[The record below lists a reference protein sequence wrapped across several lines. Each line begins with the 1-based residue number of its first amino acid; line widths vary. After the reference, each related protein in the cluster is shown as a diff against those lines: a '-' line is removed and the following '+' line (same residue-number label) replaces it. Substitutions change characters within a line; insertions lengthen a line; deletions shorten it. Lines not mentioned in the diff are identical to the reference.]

1 MDLDIGDRSRARVI
15 VDPRLA
21 KSDLVVRI
29 SPTYPDL
36 EKEVVATANSVSSLR
51 SRGWIDKQKGE
62 KVGEEGVA
70 EKQAYSLVS
79 PRSYSYII
87 YDGHIRTTSF
97 VFFFL
102 FFSFFF
108 FFPFI
113 SRNNY
118 ASVGKTRVKRKHG

>member
-1 MDLDIGDRSRARVI
+1 M
-15 VDPRLA
+15 
-21 KSDLVVRI
+21 
-29 SPTYPDL
+29 T
-36 EKEVVATANSVSSLR
+36 
-51 SRGWIDKQKGE
+51 GE

-108 FFPFI
+108 SFLLFLGI
-113 SRNNY
+113 I
-118 ASVGKTRVKRKHG
+118 TRR